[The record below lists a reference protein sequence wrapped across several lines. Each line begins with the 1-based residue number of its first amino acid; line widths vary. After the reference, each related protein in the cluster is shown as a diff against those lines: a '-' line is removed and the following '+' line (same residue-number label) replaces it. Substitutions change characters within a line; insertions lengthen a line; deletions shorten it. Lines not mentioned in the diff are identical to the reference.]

1 MAGVER
7 REFEFTEENF
17 RRLFQE
23 RYRYLEIVETSR
35 TNSKMRRKKVWT
47 INFNTF
53 WRNLKKYS
61 DYDIFRYDVSRRK
74 ITLVLTDKDNVVSI
88 SLSKL

>member
-1 MAGVER
+1 MAGVEKK
-7 REFEFTEENF
+7 EFEFTEENF
-17 RRLFQE
+17 KRFFQE

-35 TNSKMRRKKVWT
+35 TSGRMRRKKIWT